1 LALTAQIFL
10 TIVVI
15 QNIDTIKKREKLIDK
30 ILNKL
35 QGDAPTELIFLLVGS
50 ALILIIQKTYK
61 YLLKQ
66 IARIKLKKELK
77 SLKDKQQKIK
87 VIDLANGDPDFSN
100 ENLFVRIVDLFGKKK
115 SLFID
120 LHSTH
125 KKILEERE
133 TKKGFKG
140 EQKSVFHID
149 QSFNHSSD
157 FTDLATLTK
166 IDNLPDLI
174 EKHRLLVGEKFINTK
189 EGMLF
194 NAKKFGVFN
203 LNFTRFGEN
212 EKPGA
217 EIDLF
222 ETDYFTHRVFRSIY
236 HELKENNHEIIKVNA
251 QNFLQYRPFF
261 TSFGINTLLI
271 TEGDKGKEIILS
283 KRSIKVHTQESMY
296 HITMNEGLS
305 TTDKD
310 PFDKIDLE
318 LCFKRGLLEELGV
331 TEKLY
336 NLSIR
341 GSFYDFFLE
350 FNNFEIGLTSILEMD
365 FNFKKDIEPL
375 VARDKALESS
385 HFVAIPLKQKEISK
399 FVKDNK
405 FIPHGQYVLE
415 RVLLRE
421 NIFI

>member
-1 LALTAQIFL
+1 
-10 TIVVI
+10 
-15 QNIDTIKKREKLIDK
+15 LIDK

-35 QGDAPTELIFLLVGS
+35 EADAPVELIYLLVGS
-50 ALILIIQKTYK
+50 ALLFFLQEGYK
-61 YLLKQ
+61 YIKKEVARTKLRKELESLKQ
-66 IARIKLKKELK
+66 
-77 SLKDKQQKIK
+77 KQQTIK

-100 ENLFVRIVDLFGKKK
+100 ENIFIRTIDLFGRKK

-120 LHSTH
+120 LHISH
-125 KKILEERE
+125 KKNLQELES
-133 TKKGFKG
+133 KKGFKG
-140 EQKSVFHID
+140 EQRSIFNKD
-149 QSFNHSSD
+149 QSFDGSNKFD
-157 FTDLATLTK
+157 DLVELTK
-166 IDNLPDLI
+166 IDNLIELI
-174 EKHRLLVGEKFINTK
+174 EKHRLIVSEKFINSK

-194 NAKKFGVFN
+194 NAKKYGVFN

-212 EKPGA
+212 EKPGV
-217 EIDLF
+217 ELDLF

-236 HELKENNHEIIKVNA
+236 HELKEKNHKITNVNA
-251 QNFLQYRPFF
+251 HNFLQYKPFF

-283 KRSIKVHTQESMY
+283 KRSTKVNTQESRY

-305 TTDKD
+305 TVDKD

-318 LCFKRGLLEELGV
+318 LCFKRGLLEELGI

-336 NLSIR
+336 NLSVR

-350 FNNFEIGLTSILEMD
+350 FNNFEIGLTSVLEMEL
-365 FNFKKDIEPL
+365 NFEKDIQPL
-375 VARDKALESS
+375 VARDKVLESS
-385 HFVAIPLKQKEISK
+385 YFVSIPLKQKDISNFIK
-399 FVKDNK
+399 KNK

-421 NIFI
+421 NIII

>member
-1 LALTAQIFL
+1 
-10 TIVVI
+10 
-15 QNIDTIKKREKLIDK
+15 LIDK

-35 QGDAPTELIFLLVGS
+35 QGDAPTEIIFLLVGS
-50 ALILIIQKTYK
+50 ALLFIIQKTYK
-61 YLLKQ
+61 YITKKIARSKLKNELKLLK
-66 IARIKLKKELK
+66 K
-77 SLKDKQQKIK
+77 KQQNIK

-120 LHSTH
+120 LHKSH
-125 KKILEERE
+125 KKIIEENE
-133 TKKGFKG
+133 IKKGFKG
-140 EQKSVFHID
+140 EQKSIFHPD
-149 QSFNHSSD
+149 KSFDESSN

-166 IDNLPDLI
+166 IENLTELI
-174 EKHRLLVGEKFINTK
+174 EKHRLIVGEKFINSK

-194 NAKKFGVFN
+194 NAKKFGIFN

-236 HELKENNHEIIKVNA
+236 HELKENNHKICSVNA
-251 QNFLQYRPFF
+251 HNFLQYRPFF

-283 KRSIKVHTQESMY
+283 KRSTKVNTKESMY

-318 LCFKRGLLEELGV
+318 LCFKRGLLEELGI

-336 NLSIR
+336 NLSVR

-350 FNNFEIGLTSILEMD
+350 FNNFEIGLTSVLEMEL
-365 FNFKKDIEPL
+365 NFEKDIKPL
-375 VARDKALESS
+375 VARDKVLESS
-385 HFVAIPLKQKEISK
+385 HFASIPLKQKEITD
-399 FVKDNK
+399 FVKNNK

-421 NIFI
+421 NIII

>member
-1 LALTAQIFL
+1 M
-10 TIVVI
+10 
-15 QNIDTIKKREKLIDK
+15 IDK

-35 QGDAPTELIFLLVGS
+35 QGDAPTEIIFLLVGS
-50 ALILIIQKTYK
+50 ALLLIIQKTYK
-61 YLLKQ
+61 YIVKS
-66 IARIKLKKELK
+66 IARSTLKKELK
-77 SLKDKQQKIK
+77 RLKKKQKDIK

-100 ENLFVRIVDLFGKKK
+100 ENLFVRTVDLFGKKK
-115 SLFID
+115 SLYID
-120 LHSTH
+120 LHESH
-125 KKILEERE
+125 KKIIADREE
-133 TKKGFKG
+133 KKGFRG
-140 EQKSVFHID
+140 EQKSIFHID
-149 QSFNHSSD
+149 KSFDGSSD
-157 FTDLATLTK
+157 FKDLATLSK
-166 IDNLPDLI
+166 INNLTDLI
-174 EKHRLLVGEKFINTK
+174 EKHRLIVGEKFINAK

-236 HELKENNHEIIKVNA
+236 HELKEQNHEIYNVNA
-251 QNFLQYRPFF
+251 HNFLQYRPFF

-271 TEGDKGKEIILS
+271 TEGDRSKEIILS
-283 KRSIKVHTQESMY
+283 KRSTKVNTKESMY

-305 TTDKD
+305 MTDKD

-318 LCFKRGLLEELGV
+318 LCFKRGLLEELGI

-336 NLSIR
+336 SLSVR

-350 FNNFEIGLTSILEMD
+350 FNNFEIGLTSVLEMEV
-365 FNFKKDIEPL
+365 NFEKDIQPL
-375 VARDKALESS
+375 VARDKVLESS
-385 HFVAIPLKQKEISK
+385 HFVSIPLNQKDISK
-399 FVKDNK
+399 FVKENK
-405 FIPHGQYVLE
+405 LIPHGQYVLE

-421 NIFI
+421 NIII

>member
-1 LALTAQIFL
+1 M
-10 TIVVI
+10 
-15 QNIDTIKKREKLIDK
+15 IDK

-35 QGDAPTELIFLLVGS
+35 EADAPVELIYLLVGS
-50 ALILIIQKTYK
+50 ALLFFLQEGYK
-61 YLLKQ
+61 YIKKEVAKTKLRKELELLKQ
-66 IARIKLKKELK
+66 
-77 SLKDKQQKIK
+77 KQQAIK
-87 VIDLANGDPDFSN
+87 VIDLANADPYFSN
-100 ENLFVRIVDLFGKKK
+100 ENIFIRTIDLFGRKK

-120 LHSTH
+120 LHISH
-125 KKILEERE
+125 KKKLQELES
-133 TKKGFKG
+133 KKGFKG
-140 EQKSVFHID
+140 EQRSIFNED
-149 QSFNHSSD
+149 QSFDGSNKFD
-157 FTDLATLTK
+157 DLVELTK
-166 IDNLPDLI
+166 IDNLIELI
-174 EKHRLLVGEKFINTK
+174 EKHRLIVGEKFINSK

-194 NAKKFGVFN
+194 NAKKYGVFN

-217 EIDLF
+217 ELDLF

-236 HELKENNHEIIKVNA
+236 HELKEKNHKIIHVNA
-251 QNFLQYRPFF
+251 HNFLQYKPFF

-283 KRSIKVHTQESMY
+283 KRSTKVNTQESRY

-305 TTDKD
+305 TVDKD

-318 LCFKRGLLEELGV
+318 LCFKRGLLEELGI

-336 NLSIR
+336 NLSVR

-350 FNNFEIGLTSILEMD
+350 FNNFEIGLTSVLEMEL
-365 FNFKKDIEPL
+365 NFEKDIQPL
-375 VARDKALESS
+375 VARDKVLESS
-385 HFVAIPLKQKEISK
+385 YFVSIPLKQKDISK
-399 FVKDNK
+399 FIRENK

-421 NIFI
+421 NIII

>member
-1 LALTAQIFL
+1 M
-10 TIVVI
+10 
-15 QNIDTIKKREKLIDK
+15 IDK

-35 QGDAPTELIFLLVGS
+35 QGDAPTEIIFLLVGS
-50 ALILIIQKTYK
+50 TLLFIIQKTYK
-61 YLLKQ
+61 YITKKIARSKLKNELKLLK
-66 IARIKLKKELK
+66 K
-77 SLKDKQQKIK
+77 KQQDIK

-120 LHSTH
+120 LHESH
-125 KKILEERE
+125 KKIIEEHE
-133 TKKGFKG
+133 IKKGFKG
-140 EQKSVFHID
+140 EQKSIFHPD
-149 QSFNHSSD
+149 KSFDGSSN

-166 IDNLPDLI
+166 IKDLTELI
-174 EKHRLLVGEKFINTK
+174 EKHRLIVGEKFINSK

-194 NAKKFGVFN
+194 NAKKFGIFN
-203 LNFTRFGEN
+203 LSFTRFGEN

-236 HELKENNHEIIKVNA
+236 HELKANNHEICIVNA
-251 QNFLQYRPFF
+251 HNFLQYRPFF

-271 TEGDKGKEIILS
+271 TEGDKGKEIILT
-283 KRSIKVHTQESMY
+283 KRSTKVNTKESMY

-318 LCFKRGLLEELGV
+318 LCFKRGLLEELGI

-336 NLSIR
+336 NLSVR

-350 FNNFEIGLTSILEMD
+350 FNNFEIGLTSVLEMEL
-365 FNFKKDIEPL
+365 NFEKDIKPL
-375 VARDKALESS
+375 VARDKVLESS
-385 HFVAIPLKQKEISK
+385 HFASIPLKQKEITN
-399 FVKDNK
+399 FVKNNK

-421 NIFI
+421 NIII

>member
-1 LALTAQIFL
+1 M
-10 TIVVI
+10 
-15 QNIDTIKKREKLIDK
+15 IDK

-35 QGDAPTELIFLLVGS
+35 LGDAPAEIIFLLVGS
-50 ALILIIQKTYK
+50 ALLLIIQKIYK
-61 YLLKQ
+61 YIMKQ
-66 IARIKLKKELK
+66 SDRRKLKNELEV
-77 SLKDKQQKIK
+77 LKKKQKNIR
-87 VIDLANGDPDFSN
+87 VIDLANGDPDFEN
-100 ENLFVRIVDLFGKKK
+100 ENIFVRIVNLFGKKK
-115 SLFID
+115 SLYID
-120 LHSTH
+120 IHENH
-125 KKILEERE
+125 KKIIEDAEEE
-133 TKKGFKG
+133 KGFTG
-140 EQKSVFHID
+140 EQKSIFNAD
-149 QSFNHSSD
+149 QSFDGTCN
-157 FTDLATLTK
+157 FEDLAQLTQ
-166 IDNLPDLI
+166 IDNLTELI
-174 EKHRLLVGEKFINTK
+174 NKHRLIVGGKFTQAQ

-194 NAKKFGVFN
+194 NAKKYGVFN

-236 HELKENNHEIIKVNA
+236 HELKEKGHEIKNVNA
-251 QNFLQYRPFF
+251 HNFLQYKPFF
-261 TSFGINTLLI
+261 TSFGVNTLLI
-271 TEGDKGKEIILS
+271 TEGDSSKEIILS
-283 KRSIKVHTQESMY
+283 KRSTKVHTKESMY

-318 LCFKRGLLEELGV
+318 LCFKRGLLEELGI

-336 NLSIR
+336 NFSVR

-350 FNNFEIGLTSILEMD
+350 FNNFEIGLTSVLEMEL
-365 FNFKKDIEPL
+365 NFEKDIKPL
-375 VARDKALESS
+375 VARDKVLESS
-385 HFVAIPLKQKEISK
+385 HFVSIPLKQKNIQK
-399 FVKDNK
+399 FVKENK

>member
-1 LALTAQIFL
+1 M
-10 TIVVI
+10 
-15 QNIDTIKKREKLIDK
+15 IDK

-35 QGDAPTELIFLLVGS
+35 QGDAPTEIIFLLVGS
-50 ALILIIQKTYK
+50 ALLLIIQKTYK
-61 YLLKQ
+61 YIVKN
-66 IARIKLKKELK
+66 ITRSTLKKELK
-77 SLKDKQQKIK
+77 RLKKKQKDIK

-100 ENLFVRIVDLFGKKK
+100 ENLFVRTVDLFGKKK
-115 SLFID
+115 SLYID
-120 LHSTH
+120 LHESH
-125 KKILEERE
+125 KKIIADREE
-133 TKKGFKG
+133 KKGFKG
-140 EQKSVFHID
+140 EQKSIFHFD
-149 QSFNHSSD
+149 KSFDGSSD
-157 FTDLATLTK
+157 FKDLATLSK
-166 IDNLPDLI
+166 INNLTDLI
-174 EKHRLLVGEKFINTK
+174 EKHRLIVGEKFINAK

-236 HELKENNHEIIKVNA
+236 HELKEQNHEIYNVNA
-251 QNFLQYRPFF
+251 HNFLQYRPFF

-271 TEGDKGKEIILS
+271 TEGDRSKEIILS
-283 KRSIKVHTQESMY
+283 KRSTKVNTKESMY

-305 TTDKD
+305 MTDKD

-318 LCFKRGLLEELGV
+318 LCFKRGLLEELGI

-336 NLSIR
+336 SLSVR

-350 FNNFEIGLTSILEMD
+350 FNNFEIGLTSVLEMEV
-365 FNFKKDIEPL
+365 NFEKDIQPL
-375 VARDKALESS
+375 VARDKVLESS
-385 HFVAIPLKQKEISK
+385 HFVSIPLNQKDISK
-399 FVKDNK
+399 FVKENK
-405 FIPHGQYVLE
+405 LIPHGQYVLE

-421 NIFI
+421 NIII

>member
-1 LALTAQIFL
+1 
-10 TIVVI
+10 
-15 QNIDTIKKREKLIDK
+15 LIDK

-35 QGDAPTELIFLLVGS
+35 QIEAPTEIIFLLVGS
-50 ALILIIQKTYK
+50 ALLFLIQTTYRYIRK
-61 YLLKQ
+61 K
-66 IARIKLKKELK
+66 IARLKLKNELK
-77 SLKDKQQKIK
+77 LLRKKQQEIK

-100 ENLFVRIVDLFGKKK
+100 ENLFVRISDLFGKKK

-120 LHSTH
+120 MHENH
-125 KKILEERE
+125 KKIIEEHE
-133 TKKGFKG
+133 IKKGFK
-140 EQKSVFHID
+140 EKQKSIFHSD
-149 QSFNHSSD
+149 MSFDGSSN

-166 IDNLPDLI
+166 IENLTELI
-174 EKHRLLVGEKFINTK
+174 EKHRLIIGEKFINSK
-189 EGMLF
+189 DGMLF
-194 NAKKFGVFN
+194 NAKKFGIFN

-236 HELKENNHEIIKVNA
+236 HELKEKNHEICSVNA
-251 QNFLQYRPFF
+251 HNFLKYRPFF

-283 KRSIKVHTQESMY
+283 KRSTKINTKESMY
-296 HITMNEGLS
+296 HITMNEGLL

-318 LCFKRGLLEELGV
+318 LCFKRGLLEELGI

-336 NLSIR
+336 NLSVR

-350 FNNFEIGLTSILEMD
+350 FNNFEIGLTSVLEMEL
-365 FNFKKDIEPL
+365 NFEKDIKPL
-375 VARDKALESS
+375 VARDKVLESS
-385 HFVAIPLKQKEISK
+385 NFTSIPLKQKEITN
-399 FVKDNK
+399 FVKNNK

-421 NIFI
+421 NIII